1 MDTDLKQIL
10 KGYDTTEYSDCE
22 DYCVRNLS
30 KRYLE
35 QYWLDIGE
43 FSSFWLPIK
52 NKIFN
57 PFSKDLPELMFNEG
71 FELVA
76 QKAGILFTKEEYH
89 ALQKCM
95 KSAGDEYFVIIEN
108 KTARN
113 TITDY
118 HPFRFKFSIGTTWK
132 ELNNGDETDFSD
144 ISSYDL
150 LLNPQKHFFVFGN
163 SGRWGKYT
171 ANDYNDTPLDI
182 IGFKPELASDFK
194 EQFKQ
199 QEDEQDEIWEW
210 LPHEYKKLINKNY

>member
-1 MDTDLKQIL
+1 MDADLIQIL
-10 KGYDTTEYSDCE
+10 KCFNTAELSPNA
-22 DYCVRNLS
+22 DYRAINLS

-35 QYWLDIGE
+35 KYWLDIGE
-43 FSSFWLPIK
+43 FNNFWLPIK

-57 PFSKDLPELMFNEG
+57 PFSKYLPELMFNKG

-113 TITDY
+113 KITDY
-118 HPFRFKFSIGTTWK
+118 HPFRLKFSAATTWK

-163 SGRWGKYT
+163 GGRLGKIYS
-171 ANDYNDTPLDI
+171 
-182 IGFKPELASDFK
+182 K
-194 EQFKQ
+194 
-199 QEDEQDEIWEW
+199 
-210 LPHEYKKLINKNY
+210 